1 MSKYYA
7 YIRVSTDKQT
17 LENQKHKILEFAFNK
32 KIQIEDFIEV
42 EVSSRKNQKERL
54 IEDLFLKLKEND
66 TLVVTELSRLG
77 RNMLEILNLIEKFNS
92 KNIKLIFINQPELST
107 DNSALSNL
115 LISIYGYFAQTEREI
130 ISERTKQGLAV
141 ARAKGKVL
149 GRQKGQIVKSMY
161 DEHKEKIEELL
172 SLNLKEDNDI
182 CKIKT
187 KDNDNLIVSYT
198 PKRAKKD
205 EYNRTKGLKRLE
217 KKVKSGKLTKD
228 QINSR
233 GYNKYLHLKNEIS
246 VEIDYEKFYQDSYW
260 DGLKGYI
267 TNTNLSNDAV
277 ISNYS
282 NLWQIEKA
290 FRMSKSDLEIRPI
303 YHFTRRRIEAHIS
316 ISFVAYS
323 IYKELERL
331 LYLYNAPFSVKK
343 AREIIHNIYQIE
355 VTLPDSG
362 VKQKVLLQMDEEQ
375 QFLVNMIQNEISK
388 SFG

>member
-54 IEDLFLKLKEND
+54 IEDLFLKLKKND

-141 ARAKGKVL
+141 ARAKGKIL

-161 DEHKEKIEELL
+161 DEHKDKIEELYKLGL
-172 SLNLKEDNDI
+172 SVQKIVKYIGVGTQPSLRSWIISRLNIINKL
-182 CKIKT
+182 
-187 KDNDNLIVSYT
+187 LI
-198 PKRAKKD
+198 
-205 EYNRTKGLKRLE
+205 
-217 KKVKSGKLTKD
+217 
-228 QINSR
+228 
-233 GYNKYLHLKNEIS
+233 
-246 VEIDYEKFYQDSYW
+246 
-260 DGLKGYI
+260 
-267 TNTNLSNDAV
+267 
-277 ISNYS
+277 
-282 NLWQIEKA
+282 
-290 FRMSKSDLEIRPI
+290 
-303 YHFTRRRIEAHIS
+303 
-316 ISFVAYS
+316 
-323 IYKELERL
+323 
-331 LYLYNAPFSVKK
+331 
-343 AREIIHNIYQIE
+343 
-355 VTLPDSG
+355 
-362 VKQKVLLQMDEEQ
+362 
-375 QFLVNMIQNEISK
+375 
-388 SFG
+388 

>member
-141 ARAKGKVL
+141 ARAKGKIL

-161 DEHKEKIEELL
+161 DEHKEKIEELHKLGL
-172 SLNLKEDNDI
+172 SVQKIVKYIGVGTQPSLRSF
-182 CKIKT
+182 IKT
-187 KDNDNLIVSYT
+187 
-198 PKRAKKD
+198 
-205 EYNRTKGLKRLE
+205 RLY
-217 KKVKSGKLTKD
+217 
-228 QINSR
+228 IN
-233 GYNKYLHLKNEIS
+233 
-246 VEIDYEKFYQDSYW
+246 
-260 DGLKGYI
+260 
-267 TNTNLSNDAV
+267 
-277 ISNYS
+277 
-282 NLWQIEKA
+282 
-290 FRMSKSDLEIRPI
+290 
-303 YHFTRRRIEAHIS
+303 
-316 ISFVAYS
+316 
-323 IYKELERL
+323 
-331 LYLYNAPFSVKK
+331 
-343 AREIIHNIYQIE
+343 
-355 VTLPDSG
+355 
-362 VKQKVLLQMDEEQ
+362 
-375 QFLVNMIQNEISK
+375 
-388 SFG
+388 

>member
-141 ARAKGKVL
+141 ARAKGKIL

-161 DEHKEKIEELL
+161 DEHKDKIENSLRDGRTLL
-172 SLNLKEDNDI
+172 YI
-182 CKIKT
+182 
-187 KDNDNLIVSYT
+187 
-198 PKRAKKD
+198 A
-205 EYNRTKGLKRLE
+205 YN
-217 KKVKSGKLTKD
+217 GKLLGTITLAD
-228 QINSR
+228 ELRHNS
-233 GYNKYLHLKNEIS
+233 KEAISKLK
-246 VEIDYEKFYQDSYW
+246 K
-260 DGLKGYI
+260 
-267 TNTNLSNDAV
+267 
-277 ISNYS
+277 
-282 NLWQIEKA
+282 
-290 FRMSKSDLEIRPI
+290 
-303 YHFTRRRIEAHIS
+303 EAN
-316 ISFVAYS
+316 FCFFFAYS
-323 IYKELERL
+323 
-331 LYLYNAPFSVKK
+331 
-343 AREIIHNIYQIE
+343 
-355 VTLPDSG
+355 
-362 VKQKVLLQMDEEQ
+362 
-375 QFLVNMIQNEISK
+375 QNFI
-388 SFG
+388 